1 MVSAPCASAGSS
13 PGTEEPVIGELV
25 LIRSANAFRAVSIGS
40 VALALASCGGP
51 KALTLPADR
60 IDRAAT
66 CGIVAAAEARNAV
79 ADFNQPL
86 PLAAQGRILHYALL
100 AASQDGHF
108 SAETAGAVSKRMSA
122 LQAEVTNGKWQDLA
136 PACRAAFPAAAQ
148 TGEAKLPSDRLD
160 AELGC
165 SELAQFT
172 ATALE
177 ADKAHY
183 AAQLSDYRRLKTR
196 LSDRLGPALRSR
208 AGSNLTAQRAAGDKA
223 LAAIVQRGSPVAL
236 LDQCLKQFD

>member
-1 MVSAPCASAGSS
+1 MAASNPLS
-13 PGTEEPVIGELV
+13 P
-25 LIRSANAFRAVSIGS
+25 
-40 VALALASCGGP
+40 ALRCLFVGVVGIALTSCGGP
-51 KALTLPADR
+51 KALALPADPV
-60 IDRAAT
+60 DRAAT

-79 ADFNQPL
+79 VDFNQPL
-86 PLAAQGRILHYALL
+86 PLAAQGRILHYAVL
-100 AASQDGHF
+100 AASEGGHF

-122 LQAEVTNGKWQDLA
+122 LQGMVTNGKWQDLA

-148 TGEAKLPSDRLD
+148 TGEVKLPANQLD

-172 ATALE
+172 ATALD

-183 AAQLSDYRRLKTR
+183 AAQLSDYRRLRTK

-223 LAAIVQRGSPVAL
+223 LAGIAQLGSPVAV
-236 LDQCLKQFD
+236 LDQCLKRFG

>member
-1 MVSAPCASAGSS
+1 M
-13 PGTEEPVIGELV
+13 
-25 LIRSANAFRAVSIGS
+25 IRSANALRALSIGS
-40 VALALASCGGP
+40 AALALASCGGP
-51 KALTLPADR
+51 KALTLPTDP

-66 CGIVAAAEARNAV
+66 CGIVAAAEARSAV
-79 ADFNQPL
+79 ADINQPL
-86 PLAAQGRILHYALL
+86 PLAAQGRILHYAVL
-100 AASQDGHF
+100 AASTDGKF

-122 LQAEVTNGKWQDLA
+122 LQNEVTSGKWEDLA
-136 PACRAAFPAAAQ
+136 PACRAAFPAAVP
-148 TGEAKLPSDRLD
+148 GGDVKLPANPLD

-183 AAQLSDYRRLKTR
+183 AAQLSDYRRLKTK
-196 LSDRLGPALRSR
+196 LSDRLGPALRAR

-223 LAAIVQRGSPVAL
+223 LAAIAQRGSPVAV
-236 LDQCLKQFD
+236 LDRCLKQFG